1 MKFKS
6 ILFGI
11 IIYCIFS
18 LSSVV
23 MKLASLHEVFIY
35 KILLYGVSL
44 GILGFFSILWQKM
57 L

>member
-35 KILLYGVSL
+35 KILLSNNRL
-44 GILGFFSILWQKM
+44 AASRLDITQNKA
-57 L
+57 